1 MGVDAYN
8 INGRKKLIGM
18 AAGKKMTDGNDN
30 GGDDVGKTR
39 LPPLREY
46 LMGVGVDTDSEPQ
59 MEG

>member
-18 AAGKKMTDGNDN
+18 AAGKKMTDGHDN

-39 LPPLREY
+39 RLTVAQLLPHNPHNH
-46 LMGVGVDTDSEPQ
+46 SA
-59 MEG
+59 